1 MSIHIKFTK
10 TEAFHDNDVAEH
22 QMKYI
27 HVLNTAQTSGE
38 FTICG
43 TCVDGDGL
51 TVEPSKI
58 TDEKISCPE
67 CIKMIN
73 FSKSIKAKEIKCK

>member
-10 TEAFHDNDVAEH
+10 TEAFNDSDVAEH

-27 HVLNTAQTSGE
+27 HALNTAQTSGE

-43 TCVDGDGL
+43 TCIDGDGL
-51 TVEPSKI
+51 AVEPSKI

-67 CIKMIN
+67 CIKMIK
-73 FSKSIKAKEIKCK
+73 FCKSIKAKEIK

>member
-1 MSIHIKFTK
+1 MSIHIRFINEK
-10 TEAFHDNDVAEH
+10 AFSDKDNADI
-22 QMKYI
+22 QMRYV
-27 HVLNTAQTSGE
+27 HALNTAQTSGE

-51 TVEPSKI
+51 GVEPSKI

-67 CIKMIN
+67 CIKMIK
-73 FSKSIKAKEIKCK
+73 FCKSIKAKEIKCK